1 MYPFP
6 QKRQEVKNLELGMES
21 KAKESKQMES
31 KKRIVETEVRRWTH
45 EFPVPVVG
53 VRNRKS
59 IFVPLATV
67 SDIVLL

>member
-1 MYPFP
+1 MDPFP

-21 KAKESKQMES
+21 KAKESKQVES
-31 KKRIVETEVRRWTH
+31 KKRIADTEVRRWTH

-53 VRNRKS
+53 IRNRKS
-59 IFVPLATV
+59 IFALLAIV